1 MMNNWEEFLK
11 LRSKANLK
19 GLDTTAITLRIPK
32 ELRKVIIED
41 LRTLEDRDE
50 KISFNEYVLLQLM
63 NASNI
68 NVYNGLE
75 FKRSKTRSL
84 EGYIKEVEDSKKRK
98 K

>member
-1 MMNNWEEFLK
+1 MNNWEEFLK
-11 LRSKANLK
+11 IRSKANLK
-19 GLDTTAITLRIPK
+19 GMETTAITLRIPK

-68 NVYNGLE
+68 NIYNGTE
-75 FKRSKTRSL
+75 FKRSKSRAL
-84 EGYIKEVEDSKKRK
+84 EGYLKELEENKKRK

>member
-1 MMNNWEEFLK
+1 MSNWEEFLK
-11 LRSKANLK
+11 LRGKANLK
-19 GLDTTAITLRIPK
+19 GMESTAITLRIPK

-50 KISFNEYVLLQLM
+50 KISFNEYVLIQLM

-68 NVYNGLE
+68 NVYNGIE

-84 EGYIKEVEDSKKRK
+84 EGHLKEVEENKRRK

>member
-1 MMNNWEEFLK
+1 MSNWEEFIK
-11 LRSKANLK
+11 LRGKANLK
-19 GLDTTAITLRIPK
+19 GMDTTAITLRIPK

-68 NVYNGLE
+68 NIYNGVE
-75 FKRSKTRSL
+75 FKRTKARSL
-84 EGYIKEVEDSKKRK
+84 EGYIKELEEGKKRK